1 MRLQG
6 KFVVRQIMNELVA
19 VPVGP
24 TALTFNGMIF
34 LNDVSKVLWEHLSR
48 GTTLD
53 EMTLA
58 LTEQFAV
65 SPEEAAADILEFL
78 EQLRSIQLLEES

>member
-6 KFVVRQIMNELVA
+6 EFVVRQIMNEVVA
-19 VPVGP
+19 VPVGR

-48 GTTLD
+48 GTSVE

-65 SPEEAAADILEFL
+65 SQMEAAADILEFL
-78 EQLRSIQLLEES
+78 DQLRSIQLLEET